1 MFLFLQDALG
11 NSLQIVVDSG
21 FLFPVYLKCEGF
33 NYEKQDL

>member
-11 NSLQIVVDSG
+11 NSLRGVVDYG
-21 FLFPVYLKCEGF
+21 FVIPIYLKGEGF